1 MDRKKSLFYQ
11 GRDPPWRRD
20 VPSIIGMPLYG
31 VEWSKKR
38 EKMMDFGLG
47 IKNNEVDDEMKEVR
61 NNRAKENIKE
71 AEEFGG
77 KKMNG

>member
-1 MDRKKSLFYQ
+1 
-11 GRDPPWRRD
+11 
-20 VPSIIGMPLYG
+20 
-31 VEWSKKR
+31 
-38 EKMMDFGLG
+38 MMDFGLG